1 MLWCTKTFKIIK
13 TTYMIYQP
21 ASEHSRS
28 FTCKPWFPATNI
40 TIFEILLAKLLK
52 QFEDFIAAWGPICTA
67 NWLHECCLTSLKT
80 NFHNANR
87 IHILSQCKTQWS
99 IFYYLVIRRWLSFLF
114 YSGDSWE
121 RTLCRNEIHRSILKS
136 LLTSKASMS
145 KNLDITVHCPPQLR
159 GYLRNS
165 HAW

>member
-1 MLWCTKTFKIIK
+1 
-13 TTYMIYQP
+13 MIYQP

-67 NWLHECCLTSLKT
+67 NWLHECCLTSWNPT
-80 NFHNANR
+80 FTMQTEYIYFHNAKHNGVYFT
-87 IHILSQCKTQWS
+87 I
-99 IFYYLVIRRWLSFLF
+99 LVIRRWLSFLF

-121 RTLCRNEIHRSILKS
+121 RTVCRNEIHRSILKS

-159 GYLRNS
+159 VYMRNS
-165 HAW
+165 HA